1 MIDLFVS
8 LFFILIVA
16 LLVVGIVVAI
26 LIMMAE
32 SLQRRTATPAHN
44 RKL

>member
-1 MIDLFVS
+1 MIDVVVS
-8 LFFILIVA
+8 LFFILIVG
-16 LLVVGIVVAI
+16 LLVVGIVVAM

-32 SLQRRTATPAHN
+32 ALQRRTDAAEHN

>member
-32 SLQRRTATPAHN
+32 SLQRRTGGPGHN